1 MAAYDSAARSIP
13 GGWRRS
19 QRVLFAASLLAT
31 AAPVHALTV
40 LTAAKVGHFDH
51 AASRAPSAFVR
62 VTNDAGLARL
72 ADPRCPTASV
82 VAFSS
87 ASESQ
92 VRTDPGETSLPCE
105 HWRATRTGFRYRD
118 PAGSA
123 GGMHEIV
130 YEPRRLRI
138 RAAGPRLAAVAGPV
152 IYVEA
157 FLGIGEQR
165 YLVRF
170 YDFRRNSRDRVVSR
184 LPSRA
189 GAAGEAA
196 FWQTLGNW
204 SPDTERPLALLRKA
218 VRQRPS
224 DGRSQFYL
232 GALHVYLAAGR
243 APTSPNGLEHLGA
256 AQDPLDRA
264 VDLLPHDSV
273 PKAFRAL
280 TTYLN
285 GIYHGDAVR
294 EALGRSQMEEST
306 TANLFFNKAVA
317 LFIQPQFISG
327 ASDDYQTRILGW
339 LDDIWT
345 LSIHNPDVYPDVF
358 TSRLVPHDPEGA
370 TLMFGDVA
378 AKGGRLADAER
389 WYGISVS
396 FGASSGF
403 PFQSIAQQ
411 RLAEVQGRLGS
422 HREAPDPSTDSVIG
436 VQGVSDCTL
445 CHYGPR

>member
-1 MAAYDSAARSIP
+1 MVAYDSDARSIAR
-13 GGWRRS
+13 GWKRS
-19 QRVLFAASLLAT
+19 HGVLLAASLLAIAT
-31 AAPVHALTV
+31 PAHALTV
-40 LTAAKVGHFDH
+40 LTAGKVGRFGN
-51 AASRAPSAFVR
+51 AASGAPSAFVR
-62 VTNDAGLARL
+62 VTNDPGLARL

-87 ASESQ
+87 AGQSQ
-92 VRTDPGETSLPCE
+92 VRTDSGETSLPCE
-105 HWRATRTGFRYRD
+105 HWTATRGGFRYGD
-118 PAGSA
+118 AAGSA
-123 GGMHEIV
+123 AGVREII
-130 YEPRRLRI
+130 YERGRLRVL
-138 RAAGPRLAAVAGPV
+138 ASGPRLTAIAGPV
-152 IYVEA
+152 IYAEA

-170 YDFRRNSRDRVVSR
+170 YDFRLNGPDRIVTRPASR
-184 LPSRA
+184 P

-196 FWQTLGNW
+196 FWETLRGW

-218 VRQRPS
+218 VRQRAN

-232 GALHVYLAAGR
+232 GALQVYLAAEGS
-243 APTSPNGLEHLGA
+243 PTSASSLEHLSA
-256 AQDPLDRA
+256 AQEPLDRA

-285 GIYHGDAVR
+285 GHYRGDPVR
-294 EALGRSQMEEST
+294 EALGRTQMDEAT

-317 LFIQPQFISG
+317 LFIEPQFISG

-339 LDDIWT
+339 LDDVWT
-345 LSIHNPDVYPDVF
+345 LSTHNPDVYPDVF

-378 AKGGRLADAER
+378 AKGGRLADAKR
-389 WYGISVS
+389 WYGISAS
-396 FGASSGF
+396 FGVSSAF
-403 PFQSIAQQ
+403 PFESVAQQ
-411 RLAEVQGRLGS
+411 RLAAVEARLAA
-422 HREAPDPSTDSVIG
+422 RQDAADPDTNSLIG

-445 CHYGPR
+445 CHYGP

>member
-1 MAAYDSAARSIP
+1 MATYDSDARSIP
-13 GGWRRS
+13 GIWKRSRRML
-19 QRVLFAASLLAT
+19 VAASVLAT
-31 AAPVHALTV
+31 AAPVDALTV
-40 LTAAKVGHFDH
+40 LTAAKVGHFDN
-51 AASRAPSAFVR
+51 ATSRTPSAFVR

-72 ADPRCPTASV
+72 TDPTCPTASV
-82 VAFSS
+82 VAFAS

-92 VRTDPGETSLPCE
+92 VRTDSGDTSLPCE
-105 HWRATRTGFRYRD
+105 HWHATRRGFRYSD
-118 PAGSA
+118 TSGSA
-123 GGMHEIV
+123 AGVREIV
-130 YEPRRLRI
+130 YERGRLLI
-138 RAAGPRLAAVAGPV
+138 RADGPRLTAIAGPV
-152 IYVEA
+152 VYAEA

-170 YDFRRNSRDRVVSR
+170 YDFRLNSPDRVVTR
-184 LPSRA
+184 AASRA

-196 FWQTLGNW
+196 FWETLGTW

-232 GALHVYLAAGR
+232 GALQVYLAAEGDP
-243 APTSPNGLEHLGA
+243 ANPSSLEHLGA

-273 PKAFRAL
+273 PKAFRAF

-285 GIYHGDAVR
+285 GHYRGDAVR
-294 EALGRSQMEEST
+294 EALGRMQMEEAT

-317 LFIQPQFISG
+317 LFIEPQFISG
-327 ASDDYQTRILGW
+327 ASDDYQTRLLGW

-345 LSIHNPDVYPDVF
+345 LAIPNPDIYPDVF

-378 AKGGRLADAER
+378 AKGGRLADAKR
-389 WYGISVS
+389 WYEISLA
-396 FGASSGF
+396 FGASSAF
-403 PFQSIAQQ
+403 PFESTVQQ
-411 RLAEVQGRLGS
+411 RLANVEARMAARQD
-422 HREAPDPSTDSVIG
+422 APDPGTSSLIG
-436 VQGVSDCTL
+436 VQGISDCTL
-445 CHYGPR
+445 CHFGSR

>member
-1 MAAYDSAARSIP
+1 MAAYDSDARSIP
-13 GGWRRS
+13 GVSKRS
-19 QRVLFAASLLAT
+19 HKVLFAASLLAT

-40 LTAAKVGHFDH
+40 LTAAKVAHFDS
-51 AASRAPSAFVR
+51 AASRTPSAFVR
-62 VTNDAGLARL
+62 VTNDPGLARL
-72 ADPRCPTASV
+72 TDPRCPTASM

-92 VRTDPGETSLPCE
+92 VRTDSGETRLPCE
-105 HWRATRTGFRYRD
+105 HWRTTRRGFRYRD
-118 PAGSA
+118 TAGSA
-123 GGMHEIV
+123 AGVREIV
-130 YEPRRLRI
+130 YERGRLRV
-138 RAAGPRLAAVAGPV
+138 RADGPRLAAIAGPV

-170 YDFRRNSRDRVVSR
+170 YDFRLNTRDRVVTR
-184 LPSRA
+184 PPSRA

-196 FWQTLGNW
+196 FWETLGNW

-232 GALHVYLAAGR
+232 GALHVYLAAEGT
-243 APTSPNGLEHLGA
+243 PTGPSSLEHLSA

-273 PKAFRAL
+273 PKAFRAF

-285 GIYHGDAVR
+285 GLYGGDGVR
-294 EALGRSQMEEST
+294 EALGRTQMEEAT

-317 LFIQPQFISG
+317 LFIEPQFISG
-327 ASDDYQTRILGW
+327 ASDDYQTRLLGW

-345 LSIHNPDVYPDVF
+345 LSIRNPDVYPDVL

-389 WYGISVS
+389 WYGISLS
-396 FGASSGF
+396 FGASSAF
-403 PFQSIAQQ
+403 PFQSIVQQ
-411 RLAEVQGRLGS
+411 RLAKVEARL
-422 HREAPDPSTDSVIG
+422 AAQQDAADPGTDSVIG
-436 VQGVSDCTL
+436 VQGISDCTL
-445 CHYGPR
+445 CHYGSR